1 MSHVDHGVDGVV
13 GYRIC
18 LTHRRSSVRA
28 WVDSYFLIKPTSV
41 HMLPPFRKSVPTSS
55 SSCDSVHLLDGYLPM
70 ISTHQFCKAVQWEYF
85 VSHEFLPVKFSFIK
99 LANRWVDL
107 PIGQTLAIKSRVQF
121 VAKTIRMVP
130 VKILAGAFTE
140 AFIATYSFNPQ
151 TASLTVMSRQP
162 TGGNCSWIFQHPT
175 NGRVL

>member
-1 MSHVDHGVDGVV
+1 MSHIDRGG
-13 GYRIC
+13 RW
-18 LTHRRSSVRA
+18 RSWLSHLSNTQKVLSSNLGRLI
-28 WVDSYFLIKPTSV
+28 FLIKPTSV
-41 HMLPPFRKSVPTSS
+41 HMLPPFRKAFPLVVRLCSLLSPN
-55 SSCDSVHLLDGYLPM
+55 SCLP
-70 ISTHQFCKAVQWEYF
+70 HVQWEYF

-107 PIGQTLAIKSRVQF
+107 PIRQTLAIKSRVQS

-175 NGRVL
+175 NGSVL